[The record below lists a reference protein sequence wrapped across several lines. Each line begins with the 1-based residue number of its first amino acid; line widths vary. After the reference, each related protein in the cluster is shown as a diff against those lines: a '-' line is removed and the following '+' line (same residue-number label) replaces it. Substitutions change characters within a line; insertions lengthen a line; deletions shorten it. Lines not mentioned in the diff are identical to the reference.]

1 MLTVCGFLLVF
12 LAIYFLSSWGNFWS
26 SEISS
31 NPLRLKVIN
40 GPASEECQNRLR
52 ETSSHVHPVNSFIV
66 EQRGNCMTWIL
77 EEEKVSDS
85 KIGQTRDKTLMGK
98 KKKNTKHELQCFLS
112 AGYCQPWPRSYFKKP
127 QKTWILYKW
136 ETHGIFQEWIFL
148 FFIYNPLG
156 RSLQNVKVWS
166 ISHRI

>member
-12 LAIYFLSSWGNFWS
+12 LAIYFPSSWGNFWS

-52 ETSSHVHPVNSFIV
+52 ETSFHVHPVNSFIV

-85 KIGQTRDKTLMGK
+85 KIGQTRDKTLMGEK
-98 KKKNTKHELQCFLS
+98 KTTPNMSFSAFYQLATASHDQGATLRNLRKLESFTNGKLTVFFKSEYFSFLS
-112 AGYCQPWPRSYFKKP
+112 I
-127 QKTWILYKW
+127 TL
-136 ETHGIFQEWIFL
+136 
-148 FFIYNPLG
+148 
-156 RSLQNVKVWS
+156 
-166 ISHRI
+166 